1 VKDSIYRYMKVGLVL
16 PTAYPDAQSYPEALL
31 EAVLAAAKRTLN
43 EAWAML

>member
-1 VKDSIYRYMKVGLVL
+1 MNDSMYRYMKVGLVL
-16 PTAYPDAQSYPEALL
+16 PTAYPDAQSYPEALS